1 MTALGV
7 TRITALKPA
16 QAWRNLM
23 FTDETLINEAY
34 GVLAGSKHRLSL
46 ENEPGPI
53 APAGGSSIPSC

>member
-1 MTALGV
+1 
-7 TRITALKPA
+7 
-16 QAWRNLM
+16 M
-23 FTDETLINEAY
+23 FTDGTLINEAY